1 MCPQYT
7 ELGRLRE
14 LYPPVPIIAL
24 TATANKRTVADIISQ
39 LKLRDDHAAFTQ
51 SFNRTNLRYIVHEK
65 KGSLIDN
72 IVSSLQTKY
81 RGQAGVIYCHARR
94 TCEQVAESLQKKGIV
109 AAFFHAKMP
118 TEEKDQT
125 VRDWQAGEVPVIVA
139 TVSAVF
145 VSISCFFLNPSLRLR
160 SAWVSTRQMVCRFL
174 VNFLSFV
181 HNWLCIVRFVIHYD
195 LPKSLSGYYQETGR
209 AGRDGNP
216 ADCIMCK
223 QNSS

>member
-1 MCPQYT
+1 MHSPPCLMCPQYT

-145 VSISCFFLNPSLRLR
+145 VSISCFF
-160 SAWVSTRQMVCRFL
+160 STLLSDCVRHGYRQGR
-174 VNFLSFV
+174 
-181 HNWLCIVRFVIHYD
+181 WFVISWSISC
-195 LPKSLSGYYQETGR
+195 LLFITGC
-209 AGRDGNP
+209 A
-216 ADCIMCK
+216 
-223 QNSS
+223 